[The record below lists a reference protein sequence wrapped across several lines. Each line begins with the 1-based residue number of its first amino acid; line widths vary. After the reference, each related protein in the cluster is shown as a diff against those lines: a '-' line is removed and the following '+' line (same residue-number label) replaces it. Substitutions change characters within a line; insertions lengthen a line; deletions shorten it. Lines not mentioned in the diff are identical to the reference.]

1 VVGAVAAPMG
11 GNRVDTE
18 ALKLANPIEE
28 VVARYGVELKRQ
40 GRAMVGRCIF
50 HADGGRPNLHI
61 YADSESWRCYRCG
74 IGGDVVA
81 FVMHAEDVGFREA
94 VDHLNGGR
102 AVPVRPVPRSA
113 PALPPAPRVLE
124 GRSAEELAVLQA
136 TTSFYHSN
144 LLAEPRALDYLAQRG
159 ISPATARQYR
169 LGFAAGD
176 QLLAF
181 LHWQRLP
188 LGAALHLGLLT
199 RAGHE
204 FMADRIVIPE
214 LCAGRPMWL
223 IGRALAEDLAEDVA
237 FEMGRQAVEL
247 AMAELVPH
255 LGDPVDVQRRLEYS
269 IAPDLEWT
277 VLCYLDLETLKEGP
291 GSEPAP
297 TVVDFKVKG
306 SLITKDQ
313 ADSDSQ
319 AGLYLAGR
327 WLEDYPAS
335 ELCFAQIAKPGKR
348 RKRMATSLVS
358 TSRTIGQLRGVLA
371 RIALAASQIAAC
383 HERYG
388 PDHPWGFADPSSWKC
403 SPRFCANS
411 RNAAASSGLSQGMC
425 SETAGV
431 ERTSL
436 KTVPQSSSFS

>member
-1 VVGAVAAPMG
+1 MIGR
-11 GNRVDTE
+11 NRVDTE
-18 ALKLANPIEE
+18 ALKLAHPIGD

-61 YADSESWRCYRCG
+61 YADSQSWRCYRCG

-94 VDHLNGGR
+94 VDHLTGGR
-102 AVPVRPVPRSA
+102 TVPVRPVPRSA
-113 PALPPAPRVLE
+113 PALPPAPKVLE

-144 LLAEPRALDYLAQRG
+144 LLAEPRALDYLAHRG

-169 LGFAAGD
+169 LGYAAGD

-223 IGRALAEDLAEDVA
+223 IGRALAEDLAEDVPKYLGLPGAKPLLGWNQARGSATVVVVEGVFDFLTLRQWGYPVVALLGTNVRPDQVDQLRA
-237 FEMGRQAVEL
+237 FSRAYLVLDTDDAGFEATLALYDAIGPTAVPVALPDDVKDPAELASRPDGQAVF
-247 AMAELVPH
+247 AEALLKAVGKP
-255 LGDPVDVQRRLEYS
+255 
-269 IAPDLEWT
+269 APD
-277 VLCYLDLETLKEGP
+277 ET
-291 GSEPAP
+291 
-297 TVVDFKVKG
+297 
-306 SLITKDQ
+306 
-313 ADSDSQ
+313 SD
-319 AGLYLAGR
+319 
-327 WLEDYPAS
+327 
-335 ELCFAQIAKPGKR
+335 
-348 RKRMATSLVS
+348 
-358 TSRTIGQLRGVLA
+358 
-371 RIALAASQIAAC
+371 
-383 HERYG
+383 
-388 PDHPWGFADPSSWKC
+388 
-403 SPRFCANS
+403 
-411 RNAAASSGLSQGMC
+411 
-425 SETAGV
+425 
-431 ERTSL
+431 
-436 KTVPQSSSFS
+436 